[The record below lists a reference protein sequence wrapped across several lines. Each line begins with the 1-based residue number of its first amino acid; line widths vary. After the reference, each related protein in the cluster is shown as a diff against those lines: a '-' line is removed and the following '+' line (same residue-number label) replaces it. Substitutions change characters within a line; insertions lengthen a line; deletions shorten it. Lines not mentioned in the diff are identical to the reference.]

1 MSASAGEQTFFEI
14 LPKVNQSSTAGYT
27 GFLMNVVETATGTG
41 THKLVDLQVGGV
53 SKFRVDNQGDLTVNG
68 SVNATQY
75 DAWVK
80 ASGVSVGASGII
92 MQDADLSHTITLKT
106 PDVVSTSF
114 TLPLPSGMG
123 TNGQVLTTDS
133 VQTYWSTVSGGG
145 GSPGGSDTQIQFN
158 DSSSFGGDA
167 DLVWNKTTN
176 ALTVNGS
183 INATTKSFLIN
194 HPTKEGA
201 KLQYASL
208 EGPEHGVYVR
218 GQTSDNII
226 ELPEYWSELVDEDS
240 ITVHITPAKHLQP
253 NIFVESWD
261 NRKVVL
267 SSDREIMVHYTI
279 YGERKDV
286 DKLKVEW

>member
-1 MSASAGEQTFFEI
+1 MDSIILQTGGTTVVDGDVIGRVGFAASSE
-14 LPKVNQSSTAGYT
+14 
-27 GFLMNVVETATGTG
+27 TGTNAR
-41 THKLVDLQVGGV
+41 LVVAKIEAVAEEAFTASDNATEMVFYLAADGAAA
-53 SKFRVDNQGDLTVNG
+53 SKMTLSSAGDLTLGGYLVIASSVPGSTTNKLYNDSGTLKFNG
-68 SVNATQY
+68 SA
-75 DAWVK
+75 
-80 ASGVSVGASGII
+80 I
-92 MQDADLSHTITLKT
+92 
-106 PDVVSTSF
+106 
-114 TLPLPSGMG
+114 
-123 TNGQVLTTDS
+123 
-133 VQTYWSTVSGGG
+133 GG

-158 DSSSFGGDA
+158 DSSSFGGDS

-240 ITVHITPAKHLQP
+240 ITVHITPVKYPQP
-253 NIFVESWD
+253 NVFVESWD